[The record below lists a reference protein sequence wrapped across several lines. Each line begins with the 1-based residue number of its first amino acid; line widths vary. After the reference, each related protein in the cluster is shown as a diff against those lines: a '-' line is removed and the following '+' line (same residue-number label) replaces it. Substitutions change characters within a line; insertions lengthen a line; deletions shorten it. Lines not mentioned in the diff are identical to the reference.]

1 MTNPMVLSFLFF
13 LLSFVVVGSL
23 SVLKRVSTT
32 EDYLIAS
39 RSVKPW
45 AVALSA
51 AATNNSGYMF
61 VGLIGYVY
69 AVGVSGSWL
78 MVGWIS
84 GDYMA
89 WRWVHRKLR
98 ERSEEQGAVTVPSFL
113 GAGLGPEGRWVVRV
127 AALVTL
133 LFLGIYAAAQ
143 LKAGSKAL
151 SVLFGW
157 DLAAGAVIGAVIVG
171 IYSLA
176 GGIRASIWTDV
187 LQSVLMLGSM
197 SVLVA
202 VALGETGGVNGLW
215 SSLRAIDPALVDP
228 MPQDLKFGFA
238 VYLVSWVVAGVGV
251 VGQPHIMVRAMA
263 IDHPENIPVAR
274 RVYVVWYGLFSAVCI
289 TVGLTA
295 RVLLEPS
302 EALDPEL
309 ALPLL
314 ATDLLPP
321 VLVGLVLAGLFAAT
335 MSTADSQI
343 LSCAAA
349 WTQDLFPRW
358 RESYWHTKAA
368 TLLTTM
374 LVLGIALSGSAGV
387 FALVVP
393 AWSALA
399 SALGPLLIVRALRR
413 PVSARTALGMIVTGL
428 VCMLVWRYGLGLSDS
443 IYDVLPGMAGSFLF
457 YLLRRERSQA

>member
-1 MTNPMVLSFLFF
+1 M
-13 LLSFVVVGSL
+13 
-23 SVLKRVSTT
+23 
-32 EDYLIAS
+32 
-39 RSVKPW
+39 
-45 AVALSA
+45 
-51 AATNNSGYMF
+51 
-61 VGLIGYVY
+61 
-69 AVGVSGSWL
+69 
-78 MVGWIS
+78 
-84 GDYMA
+84 
-89 WRWVHRKLR
+89 
-98 ERSEEQGAVTVPSFL
+98 TVPSFL
-113 GAGLGPEGRWVVRV
+113 GAGLGPRAGGSFELQP
-127 AALVTL
+127 LVTL

-157 DLAAGAVIGAVIVG
+157 DLAAGAVIGAVIVESTVSQEG
-171 IYSLA
+171 FAPRS
-176 GGIRASIWTDV
+176 GRDV

-368 TLLTTM
+368 TLLTTCSFW
-374 LVLGIALSGSAGV
+374 ALRFRARAGV

-443 IYDVLPGMAGSFLF
+443 IYDVLPAWPGASSSISSEGSGVKHDRGGHRGVHELWGA
-457 YLLRRERSQA
+457 LHALDRHHGGARAALRRGLSRLLPAHGDARAVS